1 MDPEIPVASPS
12 FELVWREKK
21 LVDCKARYTSTHTA
35 LLCLL
40 PPPIPCWSPSVKVAP
55 SVSGL
60 GFWYK

>member
-40 PPPIPCWSPSVKVAP
+40 PPTNPLWVSICKGGSIRIWSRILV
-55 SVSGL
+55 
-60 GFWYK
+60 